1 MRDTHATWLLNMDV
15 KVELILG
22 TTSRRKQEGYALGVG
37 WMEPRMFFEH
47 YARIMRRK
55 KEAEVLKARRGVQ
68 KRACACKINLINKAR
83 VCPLNLIFYM
93 TQSHL
98 AWTACALIIIQ
109 RPTILGM
116 SLRVVL

>member
-37 WMEPRMFFEH
+37 WMEPRMFIEH

-55 KEAEVLKARRGVQ
+55 KEAEVLKAREGF
-68 KRACACKINLINKAR
+68 KNARANE
-83 VCPLNLIFYM
+83 
-93 TQSHL
+93 
-98 AWTACALIIIQ
+98 II
-109 RPTILGM
+109 
-116 SLRVVL
+116 